1 MLPFDA
7 ARLKVHPMKATNA
20 KSELKIETSTPT
32 AAPKT
37 VVHLALDVVD
47 RGQSTAVAV
56 LQDARIELR
65 TAVDHGIELAE
76 KLAAGT
82 LRFARKLVSKIDE
95 ASNDALTGAERALSN
110 AVITARETA
119 SRSGGELPAGQPS

>member
-1 MLPFDA
+1 
-7 ARLKVHPMKATNA
+7 MKAPNT
-20 KSELKIETSTPT
+20 KSETKIETTSKSSE
-32 AAPKT
+32 PKR

-65 TAVDHGIELAE
+65 TAVDHGLELAE

-110 AVITARETA
+110 VVVTARETA
-119 SRSGGELPAGQPS
+119 SRGGGELAAGQPS

>member
-1 MLPFDA
+1 
-7 ARLKVHPMKATNA
+7 MKTTNA
-20 KSELKIETSTPT
+20 KSELKIETSSPKSE
-32 AAPKT
+32 PKT

-65 TAVDHGIELAE
+65 TAVDHGLELAE

-82 LRFARKLVSKIDE
+82 LRFARKLVSKIDD
-95 ASNDALTGAERALSN
+95 ASNDALSGAERALSN

-119 SRSGGELPAGQPS
+119 SRGGGELTAGQPS

>member
-1 MLPFDA
+1 
-7 ARLKVHPMKATNA
+7 MKANS
-20 KSELKIETSTPT
+20 KSELKIETPSTKSFE
-32 AAPKT
+32 PKT
-37 VVHLALDVVD
+37 VVHLALDVAD

-65 TAVDHGIELAE
+65 TAVDHGLELAE

-82 LRFARKLVSKIDE
+82 LRFARKLVSKIDD
-95 ASNDALTGAERALSN
+95 ASNDALTGAERALSS

-119 SRSGGELPAGQPS
+119 SRSGGELSAGQAS